1 VGLSERAGYLDADG
15 RLPRANR
22 ALLADSFGTMLGAL
36 FGTSTV
42 TTYIE
47 SGAGTSAGARTGF
60 ASVVTGLLFLLGLFI
75 TPLVESIPTF
85 ATAPALVVVG
95 VSMMASVLR
104 IRWRDVSEALPA
116 FLTIIVMPLTF
127 SIANGVAL
135 GLIAYPIVKRLGGRG
150 KEVHLL
156 VDLLAVVFI
165 ARYLFMDS

>member
-1 VGLSERAGYLDADG
+1 
-15 RLPRANR
+15 
-22 ALLADSFGTMLGAL
+22 
-36 FGTSTV
+36 
-42 TTYIE
+42 
-47 SGAGTSAGARTGF
+47 
-60 ASVVTGLLFLLGLFI
+60 LFI